1 MGIPAARELALQPG
15 APARRRP
22 DLLHGDAGGAAVE
35 LELEERLGAAEVDD
49 LDPAVAGGALVL
61 DDLDDGVGLAPL
73 ALEVQPV
80 AVPLAVA
87 ARSRNGGGAA
97 GQPLGNSGGV
107 GEQVEDF
114 GDRDADGAGVG
125 EG

>member
-35 LELEERLGAAEVDD
+35 LELEERLRAAAVDD
-49 LDPAVAGGALVL
+49 LDPAVAGGALGL
-61 DDLDDGVGLAPL
+61 DDLDDGVGPAPA

-80 AVPLAVA
+80 VVTLAPA
-87 ARSRNGGGAA
+87 LGSQYGEGAHR
-97 GQPLGNSGGV
+97 QPL
-107 GEQVEDF
+107 
-114 GDRDADGAGVG
+114 
-125 EG
+125 